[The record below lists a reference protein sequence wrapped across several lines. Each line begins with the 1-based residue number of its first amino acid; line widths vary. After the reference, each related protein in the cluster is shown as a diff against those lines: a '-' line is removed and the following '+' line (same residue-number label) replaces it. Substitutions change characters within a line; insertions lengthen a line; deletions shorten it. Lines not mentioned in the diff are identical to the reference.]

1 MRRTQYVQN
10 NRIAGFVRE
19 YVYDSTPDFAG
30 QVTLNLEP
38 HRANAATAWPVGA
51 MPTIPTPVIAAQAG
65 PARGVRHYGH
75 YRDYVAFATYGDD
88 SQAQVDAWAAQAAQG
103 RGLGTTERHQDGL
116 FDGTQSRFEG
126 DRPWMWLPNGPNG
139 PGIY

>member
-1 MRRTQYVQN
+1 MRIQYTQN

-30 QVTLNLEP
+30 QVTIDLEP
-38 HRANAATAWPVGA
+38 HRANAAGLWPVGV
-51 MPTIPTPVIAAQAG
+51 MPTVPTPVVAAQAG
-65 PARGVRHYGH
+65 RLRGVRHY
-75 YRDYVAFATYGDD
+75 YRDYLAFATSDD
-88 SQAQVDAWAAQAAQG
+88 SQVDAWAAQAAQG

-116 FDGTQSRFEG
+116 FDGTQTRFGG
-126 DRPWMWLPNGPNG
+126 DRPWMWLPNGPDG

>member
-1 MRRTQYVQN
+1 MRIQYTQN

-38 HRANAATAWPVGA
+38 HRANAAGPWPAGV
-51 MPTIPTPVIAAQAG
+51 MPTVPTPVVAAQAG
-65 PARGVRHYGH
+65 PVRGGRG
-75 YRDYVAFATYGDD
+75 YRDYVAFVTIGDD
-88 SQAQVDAWAAQAAQG
+88 SQAQVDAWAASAAQG
-103 RGLGTTERHQDGL
+103 PALGATERHWDGL
-116 FDGTQSRFEG
+116 FDGTQTRFEG